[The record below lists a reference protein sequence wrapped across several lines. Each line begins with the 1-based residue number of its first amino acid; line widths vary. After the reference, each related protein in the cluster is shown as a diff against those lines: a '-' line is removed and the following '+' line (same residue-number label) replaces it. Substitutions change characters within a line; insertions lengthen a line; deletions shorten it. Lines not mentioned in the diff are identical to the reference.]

1 MHRSNSFKR
10 IAFGLATVALAALA
24 APAAAAEIHGTVS
37 EGGKPLAQGVALK
50 LDCGG
55 TTASASTDQFGGYSL
70 KIAASGQCKVS
81 IDYKG
86 GSASLPV
93 AVFEKPS
100 RYDLEVKQE
109 AGKLSLRA
117 SEVDA

>member
-1 MHRSNSFKR
+1 MKR
-10 IAFGLATVALAALA
+10 LAAAAGLLA
-24 APAAAAEIHGTVS
+24 LPLALSAAEIHGTVS
-37 EGGKPLAQGVALK
+37 EGGKPLGQGVGLK

-55 TTASASTDQFGGYSL
+55 TTATASTDQFGGYSL
-70 KIAASGQCKVS
+70 KISATGQCKVT

-86 GSASLPV
+86 GSASLSV

-109 AGKLSLRA
+109 SGKLSLTRK
-117 SEVDA
+117 

>member
-1 MHRSNSFKR
+1 MKT
-10 IAFGLATVALAALA
+10 LT
-24 APAAAAEIHGTVS
+24 AAAALLALPLALSAAELHGTVS
-37 EGGKPLAQGVALK
+37 EGGKTVAAGVALK

-70 KIAASGQCKVS
+70 KIAGSGQCKMT

-86 GSASLPV
+86 ASASLSV

-100 RYDLEVKQE
+100 RYDLEVRQE
-109 AGKLSLRA
+109 AGKLTLARK
-117 SEVDA
+117 

>member
-1 MHRSNSFKR
+1 MKR
-10 IAFGLATVALAALA
+10 LAAALVLFALPLA
-24 APAAAAEIHGTVS
+24 LSAAEIHGTVS
-37 EGGKPLAQGVALK
+37 EGGKPVAQGVSLK

-70 KIAASGQCKVS
+70 KIAAGGQCKLTV
-81 IDYKG
+81 DYKG
-86 GSASLPV
+86 ASASLSV

-109 AGKLSLRA
+109 AGKLSLARK
-117 SEVDA
+117 

>member
-1 MHRSNSFKR
+1 MKK
-10 IAFGLATVALAALA
+10 LAAAAALLA
-24 APAAAAEIHGTVS
+24 LPLALSAAEIHGTVS

-55 TTASASTDQFGGYSL
+55 TTASAATDQFGGYSL
-70 KIAASGQCKVS
+70 KIAATGQCKLS

-86 GSASLPV
+86 SSASLSV
-93 AVFEKPS
+93 AIFEKPS

-109 AGKLSLRA
+109 AGKLALARK
-117 SEVDA
+117 